1 MSDPNNPQGTSPDAV
16 SGWLSPGPDNVKLV
30 YFLYLAS
37 LVIGISGIVG
47 VVLAYLNRGK
57 SGGWVE
63 SHYTYQI
70 RTFWIGLLYV
80 LISLVLAMAI
90 VGFILLI
97 AVAIWFIVRVVIGLQ
112 KASTGQPVENPQSW
126 LI

>member
-1 MSDPNNPQGTSPDAV
+1 MSDPNNPQQATQDTV

-37 LVIGISGIVG
+37 LVIGISGLVG

-90 VGFILLI
+90 VGFILMI